1 MVQRTAVSGI
11 NRYGR
16 SAQGVKTMNV
26 REGDIVSAV
35 AMVVEDAEGN
45 VEEVEGD
52 ELEATEA
59 PEATTVEEIGEEAA
73 IVEEEAGQEAGDEAE
88 AADEDDE

>member
-1 MVQRTAVSGI
+1 
-11 NRYGR
+11 
-16 SAQGVKTMNV
+16 
-26 REGDIVSAV
+26 
-35 AMVVEDAEGN
+35 MVVEDAEGN

-73 IVEEEAGQEAGDEAE
+73 VVEEEAGQEAGDEAE

>member
-1 MVQRTAVSGI
+1 
-11 NRYGR
+11 
-16 SAQGVKTMNV
+16 
-26 REGDIVSAV
+26 
-35 AMVVEDAEGN
+35 MVVEDAEGN

-59 PEATTVEEIGEEAA
+59 PEATIVEEIGEDAA
-73 IVEEEAGQEAGDEAE
+73 IVEEEAEQEAGDEAE